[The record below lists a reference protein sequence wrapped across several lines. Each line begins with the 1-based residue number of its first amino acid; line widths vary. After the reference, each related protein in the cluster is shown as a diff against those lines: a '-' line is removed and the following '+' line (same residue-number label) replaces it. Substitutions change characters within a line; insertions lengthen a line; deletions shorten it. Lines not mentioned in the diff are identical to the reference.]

1 MVTMICVKNMPKE
14 DVKKLLINTTI
25 ERLMVTAGMCKCSS
39 CRENI
44 HRALLENAVESSNM
58 RV

>member
-1 MVTMICVKNMPKE
+1 MICVKNMPKE

>member
-1 MVTMICVKNMPKE
+1 MICVQNMPKE

-25 ERLMVTAGMCKCSS
+25 ERLMVTAGVCTCPGCKKS
-39 CRENI
+39 I